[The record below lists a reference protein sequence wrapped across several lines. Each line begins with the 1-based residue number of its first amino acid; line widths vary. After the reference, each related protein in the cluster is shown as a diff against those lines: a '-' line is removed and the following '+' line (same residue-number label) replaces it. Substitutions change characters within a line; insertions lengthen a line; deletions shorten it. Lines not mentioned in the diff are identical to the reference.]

1 MSSLWKK
8 RLTSRYVTIPTLI
21 AVCLLCGFSLGYTS
35 PRTSLKKDVPESRPY
50 YITTDDTGAWLG
62 DSPGHKFFPL
72 YDAQGNRLGGKLNND
87 SAASTE

>member
-8 RLTSRYVTIPTLI
+8 RLTSAYVTIPVLI
-21 AVCLLCGFSLGYTS
+21 LVCLLFGFSLGYRASSSRKTEES
-35 PRTSLKKDVPESRPY
+35 PKVRPY
-50 YITTDDTGAWLG
+50 YITMDETGAWIG

-87 SAASTE
+87 SAASIE